1 MDVINYRLSEQRR
14 QKVKELEAQLT
25 QYKRRLVD
33 YSKVVKMKEQ
43 MAKDLT
49 RVNSEILVRKA
60 VLRFP
65 NNFRLDL
72 YDDVNLRARIF
83 AV

>member
-1 MDVINYRLSEQRR
+1 M
-14 QKVKELEAQLT
+14 KELEAQLS

-43 MAKDLT
+43 MSKDLT

-60 VLRFP
+60 L
-65 NNFRLDL
+65 L
-72 YDDVNLRARIF
+72 
-83 AV
+83 